1 MSLRRRF
8 ELNFGINVGF
18 PLNLRLQW
26 RQIWWKQTFTYVGNE
41 NSPNLTAT
49 ILPEWRANVH
59 TTHPTDAAP
68 QFLQNLNPPY
78 SPPPIQVH
86 DSLFNSSTQ
95 FLFFLKLNKS
105 NKPNPLRRN
114 MTSCKLR
121 KTTLK
126 LLWKT
131 YFISVR
137 NMVSCDSDLRQIL
150 FQELPEKRVRLQVEW
165 ISGGSISKILIFLC
179 RRRISCNP

>member
-1 MSLRRRF
+1 MHVHWWTHIPISVDLIQPPLPTPPPITERGNKFWKSKYSVIFLPLTIEFLIVLWIDMSLRRRF

-26 RQIWWKQTFTYVGNE
+26 REIWWKQTFTYVGNE
-41 NSPNLTAT
+41 NLPKLTAT

-78 SPPPIQVH
+78 SPPPIQMH
-86 DSLFNSSTQ
+86 DGLFNSSAQ

-114 MTSCKLR
+114 MTSC
-121 KTTLK
+121 
-126 LLWKT
+126 
-131 YFISVR
+131 
-137 NMVSCDSDLRQIL
+137 
-150 FQELPEKRVRLQVEW
+150 
-165 ISGGSISKILIFLC
+165 
-179 RRRISCNP
+179 